1 MLHNPRKVGTTDLVP
16 LLLALLCESS
26 LAHAVSVGC
35 RLDPHTAPQREDE
48 GIHRGA
54 ELISLCYFAR
64 NQDEL
69 G

>member
-16 LLLALLCESS
+16 LLALLCESS

-35 RLDPHTAPQREDE
+35 RVDPHTAPQREDGE
-48 GIHRGA
+48 IRRGA